1 MKKEQFVVI
10 ANGTDGVRFVEVK
23 DVGVVAMEAGR
34 WKIYVENVAESGL
47 RSDLLCTVSS
57 RQEVVKYIGRFIQ
70 FYREN
75 RRYVERT
82 YDFVKRITI
91 EKVRRILV
99 EDSNGICSRLDGEI
113 QGAVQPF
120 RDPVQ
125 ISTEVIHMPQ
135 FVELLEPVGAG
146 VGPFERKRHS
156 A

>member
-10 ANGTDGVRFVEVK
+10 ANGTGGARYVEVK
-23 DVGVVAMEAGR
+23 DVGVVEMEAGR
-34 WKIYVENVAESGL
+34 WKIYVENVAASGQK
-47 RSDLLCTVSS
+47 SDLLCTVSS
-57 RQEVVKYIGRFIQ
+57 RHEVVKYIGRFIQ

-75 RRYVERT
+75 RRNLERT

-113 QGAVQPF
+113 QGGVQPF
-120 RDPVQ
+120 RGPVQ
-125 ISTEVIHMPQ
+125 TSPELIHLPQ
-135 FVELLEPVGAG
+135 FVELLEPAGAG
-146 VGPFERKRHS
+146 VGRFEAKRHT